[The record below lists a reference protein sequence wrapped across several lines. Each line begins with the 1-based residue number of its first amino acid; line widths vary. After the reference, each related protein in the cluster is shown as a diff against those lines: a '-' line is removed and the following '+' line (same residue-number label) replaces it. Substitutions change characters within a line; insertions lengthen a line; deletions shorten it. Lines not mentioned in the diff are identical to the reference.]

1 MADREALITELN
13 ASFADLQEAVSGLT
27 HQQKLQRWYGKWCV
41 YDIFSHIIGWHHEMD
56 DALERIARGE
66 RPAPEDVD
74 YSDTNAWN
82 DRFVETWVQSSG
94 AAVEQELEVSKDL
107 FLKAARLVP
116 EDKFEDGRAAF
127 RIMHTTA
134 IDHYAE
140 HAKDIREWRERES
153 I

>member
-1 MADREALITELN
+1 MSLDDLVTQLET
-13 ASFADLQEAVSGLT
+13 SFAGLQDAVAGLT

-56 DALERIARGE
+56 DAFERIARGE
-66 RPAPEDVD
+66 RPVPEGLD
-74 YSDTNAWN
+74 YSKSDEWN
-82 DRFVETWVQSSG
+82 DRFVDTWVQSSG
-94 AAVEQELEVSKDL
+94 VAVEQELETSKDI
-107 FLKAARLVP
+107 FVKAARLVP

-140 HAKDIREWRERES
+140 HAKDIREWREREG